1 MTLGDYHTCQSYK
14 TVNKWRGWYVSRC
27 HVSWRCCWSTFNSAA
42 EENKWEGRGWHLS
55 NYKQISTALVMLGR
69 LNRVCT
75 GPGHLICKIRLMY
88 VCEALHVYW
97 ATCFEIMTLGDLGS
111 ENTNWLPAA
120 QQANRHVT
128 AMALGCWFQ
137 MLFLSAA
144 RVEDQVQ
151 LHSQGWS
158 RQAGMAEARPSDAAT
173 GLLCAVLSMWSYAHC
188 SLSADLRSLAF
199 DYLHLTCEPFVW
211 DPAQLYGLPSCHP
224 TQWSNFPWGNIKQK

>member
-42 EENKWEGRGWHLS
+42 EENKWEGKGSHLS

-88 VCEALHVYW
+88 VCEALHIYW

-137 MLFLSAA
+137 MLFLSVA
-144 RVEDQVQ
+144 RAGGSSSTSFPGMIKAGWYGRGTAIWRCYRFAVRCVKHVK
-151 LHSQGWS
+151 LCPLFSQCRFKKLGIWLS
-158 RQAGMAEARPSDAAT
+158 SFNLWAFCVRP
-173 GLLCAVLSMWSYAHC
+173 C
-188 SLSADLRSLAF
+188 
-199 DYLHLTCEPFVW
+199 
-211 DPAQLYGLPSCHP
+211 PAIWTSILPS
-224 TQWSNFPWGNIKQK
+224 NAMK

>member
-1 MTLGDYHTCQSYK
+1 MWAPSWVSHSQLKALPLHPASLK
-14 TVNKWRGWYVSRC
+14 TKALEHDFGRLSHMPIIQDGWNKWQGWYVSRC

-42 EENKWEGRGWHLS
+42 EENKWEGKGSHLS

-88 VCEALHVYW
+88 VCEALHIYW

-137 MLFLSAA
+137 MLFLSVA
-144 RVEDQVQ
+144 RAGG
-151 LHSQGWS
+151 SSSTSFPGMIKAGWYGRGTAIWRCS
-158 RQAGMAEARPSDAAT
+158 RFAVRCVKHVK
-173 GLLCAVLSMWSYAHC
+173 LCPLFVLS
-188 SLSADLRSLAF
+188 
-199 DYLHLTCEPFVW
+199 V
-211 DPAQLYGLPSCHP
+211 Q
-224 TQWSNFPWGNIKQK
+224 I